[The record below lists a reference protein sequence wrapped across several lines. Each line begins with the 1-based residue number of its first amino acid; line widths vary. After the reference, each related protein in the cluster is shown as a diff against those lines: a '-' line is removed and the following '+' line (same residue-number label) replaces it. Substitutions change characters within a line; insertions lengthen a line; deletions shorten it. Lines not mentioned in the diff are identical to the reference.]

1 MKAVVVSTKEELRR
15 AKDEGAAN
23 IEVVGD
29 MADKLKK
36 AKRIASFGPA
46 AMAAITGLLG
56 LASIT
61 AVPTGGLSYLAFA
74 AAATPVAALT
84 GLEIATII
92 FAATLGLAVL
102 LAVFKDY
109 EEISYSK
116 GRLVLRKRRK

>member
-1 MKAVVVSTKEELRR
+1 MKTVVVSTKEGLRQ
-15 AKDEGAAN
+15 AKDKGAES
-23 IEVVGD
+23 IEVVGE

-36 AKRIASFGPA
+36 AKRIATFGPA

-56 LASIT
+56 VASIT
-61 AVPTGGLSYLAFA
+61 AVPTGGLSYVAFA

-92 FAATLGLAVL
+92 FAATIGLAVIV
-102 LAVFKDY
+102 AVFKDY

-116 GRLVLRKRRK
+116 GHLVLRKRSK